1 MKNIKIKSINL
12 KNKIVQYEKII
23 TEKDLIINKE
33 KIKNDDLRQLENIQ
47 NNVVGND
54 KIKELEEEIK
64 LFRKYYNFLPDEKL
78 IVIKFISVD
87 QQIICDIIAKDTDLF
102 SKIEVDLYSKNE
114 KYKLTE
120 NYFLVN
126 ERKINKNLSLR
137 DNKIKNNDVLTLCAI
152 D

>member
-1 MKNIKIKSINL
+1 M
-12 KNKIVQYEKII
+12 
-23 TEKDLIINKE
+23 
-33 KIKNDDLRQLENIQ
+33 
-47 NNVVGND
+47 
-54 KIKELEEEIK
+54 
-64 LFRKYYNFLPDEKL
+64 
-78 IVIKFISVD
+78 IKFISVD

-120 NYFLVN
+120 NYFLEN

-137 DNKIKNNDVLTLCAI
+137 DNKIKNNDVLTLCVI

>member
-1 MKNIKIKSINL
+1 M
-12 KNKIVQYEKII
+12 
-23 TEKDLIINKE
+23 
-33 KIKNDDLRQLENIQ
+33 
-47 NNVVGND
+47 
-54 KIKELEEEIK
+54 
-64 LFRKYYNFLPDEKL
+64 
-78 IVIKFISVD
+78 IKFISVD

>member
-1 MKNIKIKSINL
+1 M
-12 KNKIVQYEKII
+12 
-23 TEKDLIINKE
+23 
-33 KIKNDDLRQLENIQ
+33 
-47 NNVVGND
+47 
-54 KIKELEEEIK
+54 
-64 LFRKYYNFLPDEKL
+64 
-78 IVIKFISVD
+78 IKFISVD

-120 NYFLVN
+120 NYFLEN

>member
-1 MKNIKIKSINL
+1 M
-12 KNKIVQYEKII
+12 
-23 TEKDLIINKE
+23 
-33 KIKNDDLRQLENIQ
+33 
-47 NNVVGND
+47 
-54 KIKELEEEIK
+54 
-64 LFRKYYNFLPDEKL
+64 
-78 IVIKFISVD
+78 IKFISVD

-120 NYFLVN
+120 NYFLEN

-137 DNKIKNNDVLTLCAI
+137 DKNIKNNAVLTLCVI

>member
-1 MKNIKIKSINL
+1 M
-12 KNKIVQYEKII
+12 
-23 TEKDLIINKE
+23 
-33 KIKNDDLRQLENIQ
+33 
-47 NNVVGND
+47 
-54 KIKELEEEIK
+54 
-64 LFRKYYNFLPDEKL
+64 
-78 IVIKFISVD
+78 IKFISVD

-137 DNKIKNNDVLTLCAI
+137 DNKIKNNDVLTLCVI